1 MLKTS
6 FVFSALL
13 WCLAGSPATA
23 ATCVTV
29 YPGMCVML
37 DTNSYEAMPVPE
49 SRGTSSDSVSPF
61 EASFVWFLVLWAPL
75 PHPAVGHNNHPAYYA
90 RFQTEERCEA
100 VAKLVLKEQP
110 RGTKLECQN
119 LSTPAQNDGPP
130 TAH

>member
-49 SRGTSSDSVSPF
+49 SRGTSACRYAPRSCEPEPPHHDPVASP
-61 EASFVWFLVLWAPL
+61 
-75 PHPAVGHNNHPAYYA
+75 
-90 RFQTEERCEA
+90 
-100 VAKLVLKEQP
+100 
-110 RGTKLECQN
+110 
-119 LSTPAQNDGPP
+119 
-130 TAH
+130 